1 MAGRPRRYFFLGLV
15 GLLAVGLVALI
26 FGLGSRY
33 RQLDEA
39 LQIIAYIK
47 FRYVEPVSSGRLF
60 RTYLRTGSLEAM
72 LATLHD
78 PYTRYLDP
86 TEYRELKLQTDGSFG
101 GIGVILNHDGRQLV
115 IMKVFPDSPG
125 LKAGLRRG
133 DIIKAIN
140 GRSTAKMSSEKA
152 VTAIRGPAGTK
163 VTLTIFREEGGK
175 GRLLE
180 VTITR
185 ANIKLPSVEWEIV
198 KRPPVG
204 KVAVIT
210 LAQFAERTA
219 AELEEALEVAD
230 QAGVAGIVLDLRY
243 NPGGLL
249 DAAIAVASKFL
260 DDGVVMYMVGRNG
273 VRRPYYAEPH
283 PQRHYPLVVLVNRW
297 SASAAEIVAGA
308 LKDRGV
314 ATLVGTKTFGKG
326 VVQEVI
332 PLGGGGALS
341 VTVAEY
347 LTAGGRSINKIGI
360 VPDVVVDFSQAMN
373 RALKTG
379 DLEEIQRLD
388 DLQRERAFEVLRA
401 RVAALSSSAVAS

>member
-1 MAGRPRRYFFLGLV
+1 MAGRPKRYFLV
-15 GLLAVGLVALI
+15 AAGLLAVGLAALV
-26 FGLGSRY
+26 FGFGARY
-33 RQLDEA
+33 RHLDEA
-39 LQIIAYIK
+39 LQIIAHIK
-47 FRYVEPVSSGRLF
+47 LRYVEPVSTARLF
-60 RTYLRTGSLEAM
+60 RTYLRTGSIEAM

-101 GIGVILNHDGRQLV
+101 GIGVILNHDGERLV
-115 IMKVFPDSPG
+115 IMKVLENSPG
-125 LKAGLRRG
+125 MKAGLRRG

-140 GRSTAKMSSEKA
+140 GRPAEKMSAEKA
-152 VTAIRGPAGTK
+152 ATAIRGPAGTK
-163 VTLTIFREEGGK
+163 VTLTILRGEGEK
-175 GRLLE
+175 SKLWE

-198 KRPPVG
+198 ERPQMG

-210 LAQFAERTA
+210 LSQFAERTA
-219 AELEEALEVAD
+219 SELEEALRAAD
-230 QAGVAGIVLDLRY
+230 RAGVRGLILDLRY

-249 DAAIAVASKFL
+249 DAAIAVASKFI
-260 DDGVVMYMVGRNG
+260 DDGVVMYMVSRNR
-273 VRRPYYAEPH
+273 VRRPFYAEPH
-283 PQRHYPLVVLVNRW
+283 TPRHYPLVVLVNRW

-332 PLGGGGALS
+332 PLSGGGALS
-341 VTVAEY
+341 VTVAKY
-347 LTAGGRSINKIGI
+347 LTAGGRSIDKIGI
-360 VPDVVVDFSQAMN
+360 VPDVVVDLPGAME

-379 DLEEIQRLD
+379 NIEELQRLD
-388 DLQRERAFEVLRA
+388 RLQRERALEVLRS
-401 RVAALSSSAVAS
+401 RAALSAAAAS